1 MSQYLNLESYFL
13 QSLHFSDFPQLLLFA
28 MKSGGTPIVG
38 VSPSASVAM
47 VACQG
52 PRSMLSTPSDA
63 DAAAKSEVR
72 KTNFTVR

>member
-1 MSQYLNLESYFL
+1 MSQYPNLESYFL
-13 QSLHFSDFPQLLLFA
+13 HSLHFSDFPQLLLFA
-28 MKSGGTPIVG
+28 MKSGTPIVG